1 MLTVLSWACN
11 VLIPLIRDLNPDG
24 YQLGSNRHYQ
34 KGCTRPEPLPAY
46 RRQRKAPGVDSP
58 TDRAFVRLKGKRVY
72 LGHDDSPE
80 SRKKYAEL
88 TAELQPPE
96 PVGKY
101 EPQGSKVT
109 VAEVVVMFLEYAED
123 FYFGRDGKPSPDYD
137 HYRGAV
143 RILTE
148 LCLDNS
154 ANRFGPK
161 KLKDARELMIDE
173 GWTDVDG
180 RLMMV

>member
-1 MLTVLSWACN
+1 M
-11 VLIPLIRDLNPDG
+11 
-24 YQLGSNRHYQ
+24 
-34 KGCTRPEPLPAY
+34 
-46 RRQRKAPGVDSP
+46 
-58 TDRAFVRLKGKRVY
+58 
-72 LGHDDSPE
+72 
-80 SRKKYAEL
+80 

-123 FYFGRDGKPSPDYD
+123 FYVGRNDKPTPEYN
-137 HYRGAV
+137 HYRGAA

-148 LCLDNS
+148 LCLDIS

-161 KLKDARELMIDE
+161 KLKEARELMIDE